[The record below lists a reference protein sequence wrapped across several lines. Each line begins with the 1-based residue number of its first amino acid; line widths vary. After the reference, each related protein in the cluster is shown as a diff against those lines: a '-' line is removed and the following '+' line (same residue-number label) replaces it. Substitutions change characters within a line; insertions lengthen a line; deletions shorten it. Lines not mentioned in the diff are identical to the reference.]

1 MRLKRWKGH
10 AKVYDLQHI
19 RDNAMSF
26 TGLRPPNNAKY
37 IGQVKTS
44 NNIFYYYKDDK
55 GSFWFDTESGR
66 EFEKKMQAAQRFKK
80 SYKKSWSN

>member
-1 MRLKRWKGH
+1 ME
-10 AKVYDLQHI
+10 DLQNI
-19 RDNAMSF
+19 QQNAKSF

-37 IGQVKTS
+37 IGQRKTF

-55 GSFWFDTESGR
+55 GNCWFDTESGR
-66 EFEKKMQAAQRFKK
+66 EFEKKIQAAQKFKK